1 MKPFW
6 NLCAGL
12 VCLTVLLLAA
22 AGCKT
27 RDAYTDERARL
38 AALHF
43 ERAKWSL
50 HKSDHV
56 YTLDECIDLALKYN
70 LDIEVAKLEEKSAS
84 EATIAEALGM
94 LPELTA
100 SDTVSNRNNVAA
112 SGSQAVAAEGSTYSY
127 STSQDQFQQ
136 SLNID
141 LALSFLDFGLAAFNT
156 AQAHD
161 RTLIREQRTRRVAQ
175 NLQADVVRAYFQVAA
190 AQKAIEIAEDL
201 LEKCKTRYEL
211 IREMGKKKLIS
222 PFRAFDETKRFFE
235 MEKRLTNYTRSY
247 EASRAELR
255 ALLGLTAGAGIL
267 VDTSML
273 DEENPPVFDLPDIH
287 VMEQIALLERPE
299 LFEIDMQRH
308 INVFELYKTI
318 IMMFPNV
325 RIYMDF
331 SQSSNSFLYHHTW
344 MELAVRAAYNL
355 LKLPQQIARA
365 KSIHTQIRTEESRG
379 FAQAVGIV
387 AQVRIADVNLQN
399 AIDRFRLDNR
409 IYHTYSENLR
419 NAEASIRTSG
429 GLSQLELDHIR
440 LSTAETRIERLNSLG
455 GYYIAYYRLLNS
467 IGIDKRSLDSSDPY
481 VEACRKRFAQAQI
494 DAEEEIRE
502 AWDEA
507 KKQEW
512 TELPAAAPRFRNDEN
527 SPSAWTRFCRWSY
540 ETFGFPVPD
549 EDEDEVMPADIL
561 IPVPRRTDASGSDKP
576 EPAPSAGAA
585 HKPGSSKAS
594 PTSGDAAG
602 PDKPEPARKDAS
614 PTSES
619 APEPDRKETTPSSGD
634 AAAPVGKY
642 PAKRDGVTVVFPDE
656 DTESVRI
663 AVSAGQ

>member
-1 MKPFW
+1 MRNVW
-6 NLCAGL
+6 NICAGL
-12 VCLTVLLLAA
+12 VCIAVLLLTA

-27 RDAYTDERARL
+27 RDAYQDERARL

-43 ERAKWSL
+43 ERAKWSMYA
-50 HKSDHV
+50 SDHV

-112 SGSQAVAAEGSTYSY
+112 SGSLAVASEGSTYSY
-127 STSQDQFQQ
+127 STSQDQFQHN
-136 SLNID
+136 LNID

-156 AQAHD
+156 AQAND

-190 AQKAIEIAEDL
+190 AQKAIEIATDL

-235 MEKRLTNYTRSY
+235 MEKRLTNYTRNY

-255 ALLGLTAGAGIL
+255 ALLGLTTGAGIL

-273 DEENPPVFDLPDIH
+273 DEENPPDFALPDIH
-287 VMEQIALLERPE
+287 IMEQIALLERPE

-409 IYHTYSENLR
+409 IYHAYSENLR

-481 VEACRKRFAQAQI
+481 VEACRKRFAQAQA

-502 AWDEA
+502 AWDAA

-512 TELPAAAPRFRNDEN
+512 AELPAAAPRFRQVES

-549 EDEDEVMPADIL
+549 EGEDEVMPADIL
-561 IPVPRRTDASGSDKP
+561 IPVPDGTGASPSAAAAP
-576 EPAPSAGAA
+576 EPAPSAGSA
-585 HKPGSSKAS
+585 HKPGSSAAS
-594 PTSGDAAG
+594 E
-602 PDKPEPARKDAS
+602 PDKTKPS
-614 PTSES
+614 PSAAA
-619 APEPDRKETTPSSGD
+619 APEPDKTKASPAAG
-634 AAAPVGKY
+634 AAPVGKY
-642 PAKRDGVTVVFPDE
+642 PAKRDGVTVVCPDE
-656 DTESVRI
+656 DSTEPVRI
-663 AVSAGQ
+663 TVSLNQ